1 MRRMVGRIA
10 GWSVLGAALLALI
23 WGLAGLPFLRGGSS
37 GSQNVETG
45 ILDVLPGLAEA
56 ALNFGSPLEDQV
68 AEAPPFGDAFEIDA
82 RRLAWTGPGEIVSAQ
97 FPNVPL
103 PGGVEPDF
111 GDASEPPAGD
121 ALLAAFGE
129 NADGIAG
136 LFPDGL
142 GSFLGPGS
150 SHGPPPGGWQGGN
163 PNGPLPL
170 PRGGE
175 PVPEPSPMDL
185 LQIALALLA
194 GLAYRRF
201 RA

>member
-1 MRRMVGRIA
+1 V
-10 GWSVLGAALLALI
+10 
-23 WGLAGLPFLRGGSS
+23 P
-37 GSQNVETG
+37 
-45 ILDVLPGLAEA
+45 
-56 ALNFGSPLEDQV
+56 
-68 AEAPPFGDAFEIDA
+68 
-82 RRLAWTGPGEIVSAQ
+82 AQ
-97 FPNVPL
+97 FSNVPL

-150 SHGPPPGGWQGGN
+150 SHGPPPGGAQGGN